1 MQIDVMDILG
11 SDDLVANPN
20 AVILFGICIVVAFL
34 AIYRSY
40 RRPRTTKLRGPPSKN
55 LIFGVSKELFD
66 SSDLGDIYGNW
77 EKAHGPVYEIPSTLG
92 STILVLQDPKAITHL
107 YLKDTW
113 TYHQF
118 WFAKA
123 VFGLV
128 SFRGPFRAILIR
140 SFDRPAMYW

>member
-20 AVILFGICIVVAFL
+20 AMILIGICVAVAFFV
-34 AIYRSY
+34 IYRSY
-40 RRPRTTKLRGPPSKN
+40 CGPRTTKLRGPPSKD

-66 SSDLGDIYGNW
+66 SPDVGGVYKNW

-92 STILVLQDPKAITHL
+92 STILVLQDPKAISHL
-107 YLKDTW
+107 YSKDTW

-123 VFGLV
+123 VFRLV
-128 SFRGPFRAILIR
+128 RFLGNPLG
-140 SFDRPAMYW
+140 